1 MLRSLAKTSP
11 TQMLF
16 LAGIESTTYDLENDR
31 LLLTLQEGWRGYE
44 AREFL
49 FTQKLATVLE
59 VEWDNVKYPNTALP
73 PSPRSAS
80 PHKKA
85 AKKSKSTTASARA
98 PSVPFRVE
106 TGPMT
111 TSSDERTH
119 AASGDQKRE
128 PRLMVAEALFPPQP
142 GATDAAVKGDL

>member
-1 MLRSLAKTSP
+1 
-11 TQMLF
+11 MLF
-16 LAGIESTTYDLENDR
+16 LAGIESTTYDLENDK

-73 PSPRSAS
+73 PSSLHSAS
-80 PHKKA
+80 PHKKVTKKGKA
-85 AKKSKSTTASARA
+85 ATATVPPPAA
-98 PSVPFRVE
+98 PFRVE
-106 TGPMT
+106 IGPTT
-111 TSSDERTH
+111 TSSDERAH
-119 AASGDQKRE
+119 AASGEHERE

-142 GATDAAVKGDL
+142 GATDSAEKGDL